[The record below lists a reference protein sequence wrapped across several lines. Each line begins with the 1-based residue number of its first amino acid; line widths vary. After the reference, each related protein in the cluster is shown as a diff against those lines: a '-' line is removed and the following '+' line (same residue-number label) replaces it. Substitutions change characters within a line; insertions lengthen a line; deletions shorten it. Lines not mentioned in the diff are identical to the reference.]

1 VKNPEAASVGNRAR
15 CWERRLAPPAVLRR
29 NERRALFSANDDE
42 VGGSKGAMR
51 EQQPQKTS
59 VGPSKYELQ
68 GPTV

>member
-1 VKNPEAASVGNRAR
+1 MSGGRF
-15 CWERRLAPPAVLRR
+15 
-29 NERRALFSANDDE
+29 FSANDDE